1 MKPLLC
7 NYYVT
12 LRCNARCEFCNI
24 WRDPSDID
32 RKDASLADIDKNL
45 RELKAIGVRAVD
57 FTGGEPLLYRN
68 IVEALRLAKRYGL
81 YTTITTNCLLYPSY
95 ATELDGLVDV
105 LQFSLDST
113 DEHTHNKIRGVK
125 SYHKVMESIAIAKS
139 RRQKISLLHT
149 VTDENVQALPD
160 MVSFAQRNRCVL
172 CLNPCFEY
180 FENKAISSRSIP
192 ILKQYFREPYVVMD
206 LGFLKFVEGG
216 GNNIH
221 HPQCKAM
228 SSTVVISPD
237 NFLLLPCYHHAFKR
251 IKITGSLAEIYRS
264 LEVRELIKK
273 EGTFSFCANCQIYC
287 YMRTS
292 LFSRYPYLSVR
303 SMVKYVIERSR
314 KQF

>member
-24 WRDPSDID
+24 WRDPNSIE
-32 RKDASLADIDKNL
+32 RKDAFLSDIDKNL

-68 IVEALRLAKRYGL
+68 IIEALRLAKRYGL

-95 ATELDGLVDV
+95 ARELDGLVDV
-105 LQFSLDST
+105 LQFSLDAT
-113 DEHTHNKIRGVK
+113 DEQTHNRIRGVK

-149 VTDENVQALPD
+149 VTDENVQALSD

-180 FENKAISSRSIP
+180 FQNEAISSRSIP
-192 ILKQYFREPYVVMD
+192 ILRKYFREPYVVMD
-206 LGFLKFVEGG
+206 LGFLRFIEGG
-216 GNNIH
+216 GNNTH

-237 NFLLLPCYHHAFKR
+237 NCILLPCYHHAFKR
-251 IKITGSLAEIYRS
+251 IKITGSLADLYRS
-264 LEVRELIKK
+264 AEVRDLMER
-273 EGTFSFCANCQIYC
+273 EGTFSFCAHCQIYC

-292 LFSRYPYLSVR
+292 LFSRHPYLAVR
-303 SMVKYVIERSR
+303 SMVKYAVERSR
-314 KQF
+314 RQF